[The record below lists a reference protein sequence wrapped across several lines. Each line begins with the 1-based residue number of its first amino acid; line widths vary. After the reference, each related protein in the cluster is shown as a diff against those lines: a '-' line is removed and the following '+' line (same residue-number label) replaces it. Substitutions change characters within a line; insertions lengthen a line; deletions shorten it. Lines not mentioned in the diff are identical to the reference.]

1 MYVQW
6 ASCDS
11 SSLNV
16 TRGVRQGGR
25 QTKVI
30 LIYMDALSD
39 QLNNSNIYTINLLK
53 YVACRSQFLLD
64 RRRRCLKPFVPTES
78 TSSYEFTFQFGLA
91 IFFIGEKTHKLAE
104 TVSPERVFILI
115 NQPANIEC
123 QRPVEKDRHG

>member
-39 QLNNSNIYTINLLK
+39 QLNNSNIYTIILLK
-53 YVACRSQFLLD
+53 YVAVGKLQVTILARPAQEMSQ
-64 RRRRCLKPFVPTES
+64 
-78 TSSYEFTFQFGLA
+78 
-91 IFFIGEKTHKLAE
+91 
-104 TVSPERVFILI
+104 TVRT
-115 NQPANIEC
+115 
-123 QRPVEKDRHG
+123 D